1 METPNPWHTIPRK
14 NATVFLLAVFLIFS
28 SLGVAGDVMAMG
40 HQSPFHYTVSVLLSA
55 FFAVGYASSGMILSS
70 RFWKA
75 FIPLFILQALTN
87 MALANLLPD
96 APHAALSSAAETARL
111 QSRLLFDGFAII
123 ACVGLGYAGFAYVSI
138 SEGRR
143 HIRAQTEKAL
153 LEGEMA
159 AAREVQRVMVPED
172 LPAIPGYAIEC
183 VYRPAAEVGGDFFQV
198 IPLAT
203 GRTLVVIGDVSG
215 KGLPAAMLVSMIVG
229 TLRTISGYTEE
240 PAQILNELN
249 RRLFNRMHS
258 GFATCLVARL
268 EDQGRLTFANAGHLP
283 PYKNGAE
290 ITFPGS
296 LPLAMSET
304 ATYDQTTLD
313 LGLGDGLVIMTD
325 GVVEAQNEAKGGQ
338 RTLFGFARIESML
351 SAHATAKQMADS
363 AQQHGQNDDITVL
376 SVGRLA

>member
-1 METPNPWHTIPRK
+1 
-14 NATVFLLAVFLIFS
+14 
-28 SLGVAGDVMAMG
+28 
-40 HQSPFHYTVSVLLSA
+40 
-55 FFAVGYASSGMILSS
+55 
-70 RFWKA
+70 
-75 FIPLFILQALTN
+75 
-87 MALANLLPD
+87 
-96 APHAALSSAAETARL
+96 
-111 QSRLLFDGFAII
+111 
-123 ACVGLGYAGFAYVSI
+123 
-138 SEGRR
+138 
-143 HIRAQTEKAL
+143 
-153 LEGEMA
+153 
-159 AAREVQRVMVPED
+159 
-172 LPAIPGYAIEC
+172 
-183 VYRPAAEVGGDFFQV
+183 
-198 IPLAT
+198 
-203 GRTLVVIGDVSG
+203 
-215 KGLPAAMLVSMIVG
+215 MLVSMIVG

-268 EDQGRLTFANAGHLP
+268 EDQGRLTFANAGPLP